1 MTLQEKCLLKT
12 FFRILQRSWVNKAF
26 ATMFENPQKCRIWI
40 FTPKVPKIITAILI
54 LARKFKHLG
63 LLSCTMRD
71 FWSICKYCDLRSKI
85 FTEKIF
91 EKVWTEKNWCC
102 MEMNVKLGRKLRYAW
117 IYVDTWFII
126 DVKWAAAASEQRA
139 TWTRYRGHG
148 FEPSPSLEARIFEIE
163 GSNPIRNIFLFIISR
178 VEIP

>member
-1 MTLQEKCLLKT
+1 MPLENFFSHLTKKLSKQSICHYVWKNPKMSHLNFHAKNLQ
-12 FFRILQRSWVNKAF
+12 S
-26 ATMFENPQKCRIWI
+26 
-40 FTPKVPKIITAILI
+40 TAILI
-54 LARKFKHLG
+54 LARKFKHFGL

-148 FEPSPSLEARIFEIE
+148 FEPSPSLEAIILRQKVRIPSET
-163 GSNPIRNIFLFIISR
+163 FL
-178 VEIP
+178 IPLLLWIHTCQS

>member
-1 MTLQEKCLLKT
+1 MPLYLKKPKMSHLNFHAKNLQ
-12 FFRILQRSWVNKAF
+12 S
-26 ATMFENPQKCRIWI
+26 
-40 FTPKVPKIITAILI
+40 TAILI

-178 VEIP
+178 VEIPKETTKKITLPNLT